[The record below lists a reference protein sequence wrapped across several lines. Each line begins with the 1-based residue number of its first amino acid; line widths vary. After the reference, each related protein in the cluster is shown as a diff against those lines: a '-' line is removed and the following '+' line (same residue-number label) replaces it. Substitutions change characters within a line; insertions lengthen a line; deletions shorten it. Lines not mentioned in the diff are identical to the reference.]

1 MRERQLCLGPEP
13 AIVET
18 VLVVA
23 LITGTLGGVEPR
35 GSARHGTRFRDGAI
49 WESSDA
55 LNKDLDTPL
64 VPRAYL
70 AAVWTSSPSRALR
83 RVAKRSDTAGEII
96 ELVTDAIRASGFC
109 GMRFGHVRAWAT
121 TDSLKSAPQS
131 WQR

>member
-35 GSARHGTRFRDGAI
+35 GSARHGTRFRGGAI
-49 WESSDA
+49 WESGDA
-55 LNKDLDTPL
+55 LNKDLEAAGP
-64 VPRAYL
+64 ACYL
-70 AAVWTSSPSRALR
+70 AAAWTSSPSRPLR
-83 RVAKRSDTAGEII
+83 RAAKRSDTAGGIV
-96 ELVTDAIRASGFC
+96 ELATDAIRAGGFC

>member
-1 MRERQLCLGPEP
+1 MRERQLCLRPEP

-35 GSARHGTRFRDGAI
+35 GSARHGTRFRGGAI
-49 WESSDA
+49 WESGDA
-55 LNKDLDTPL
+55 LNKDLEAAGP
-64 VPRAYL
+64 ACYL

-83 RVAKRSDTAGEII
+83 RIAKRFDTAGEII